1 MRIAYLAAGL
11 ALLLFAGK
19 VHAQNASVGTVT
31 GVQGAATVTQGAGVS
46 RPLNIG
52 DEIFNDDLL
61 ETAAGA
67 KLLVTFSDA
76 TKLTLGPSAEVVVDE
91 FVYNP
96 NGGTNNA
103 VMRVTAGAMRLVAG
117 AIETAGGPQAVTVTT
132 PVATIGI
139 RGTDFFVEQDAEHLS
154 VALFSGYR
162 VAVTNPT
169 GQTLLRP
176 GEGTDIWGTGAPTQ
190 ALTWGS
196 ERINRALSLV
206 TLARTTERTLPYA
219 QPLASA
225 DDVGAALV
233 QGKFRLEARYRYE
246 FVDRA
251 SQPLTASA
259 STLRLRLSYETQAWN
274 GLFAGVGGEVTT
286 NVGDA
291 RHSDGVRNTPSVPVI
306 ADPESEVLNLAYLG
320 WTKANADGLA
330 QARAV
335 IGRQRLA
342 YESER
347 WVGPGAFR
355 QNDQTFDAATI
366 EARLTPNFT
375 LRYAYLDRINR
386 ILGNNPGGHWKSD
399 SHLIAATTDLVP
411 YGWTTAYA
419 YLLDLR
425 PVPLLSSATYGLRY
439 DGLMRARDDLSFGLE
454 AEFARQTDHAANPL
468 DYAVTYALLRPS
480 VKFGDVTGTTLA
492 VGWERLGGNGVA
504 ALQTPLATLHR
515 HNGWAD
521 VFTNTPINGLDDLHV
536 RVMQELPD
544 AGFLK
549 KPKIDLRYHF
559 FEAARGGLKYG
570 REFDADANA
579 SLLGWAT
586 IGMRFARYE
595 ARGFDADAT
604 KLWFYVEFQY

>member
-52 DEIFNDDLL
+52 DDIFNDDLL
-61 ETAAGA
+61 ETGAGA

-103 VMRVTAGAMRLVAG
+103 VLRVTAGAMRLVAG

-139 RGTDFFVEQDAEHLS
+139 RGTDFFVEQKAEHLS

-162 VAVTNPT
+162 IAVTNPT

-206 TLARTTERTLPYA
+206 TLARTMDRTLPYA

-306 ADPESEVLNLAYLG
+306 ADPESEELNLAYLG

-399 SHLIAATTDLVP
+399 SHLIAATTDLIP

-439 DGLMRARDDLSFGLE
+439 DGLLRARDDLSFGLE
-454 AEFARQTDHAANPL
+454 AEFARQTDHAANPR

-492 VGWERLGGNGVA
+492 AGWERLGGNGAA

-521 VFTNTPINGLDDLHV
+521 VFTTTPVNGLDDLHV
-536 RVMQELPD
+536 RVMQEFPD

-559 FEAARGGLKYG
+559 FEATRGSLKYG

-595 ARGFDADAT
+595 ARGFDTDTT
-604 KLWFYVEFQY
+604 KFWFYVEFQY